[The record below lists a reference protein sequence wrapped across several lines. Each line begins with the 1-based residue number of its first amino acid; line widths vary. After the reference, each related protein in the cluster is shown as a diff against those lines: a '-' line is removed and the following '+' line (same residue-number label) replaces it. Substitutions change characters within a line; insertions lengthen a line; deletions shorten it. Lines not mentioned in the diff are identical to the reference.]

1 MRTTASA
8 CEAKANKTYRQFY
21 RQSIFPAVTISDLP
35 GWRRRF
41 NSVPGHH
48 IPKHLTQSHVALSV
62 RSQSALVRRMAQI
75 RNEDC
80 SHWALCP
87 ACTAR
92 DIDARRTNSRQFPVL
107 ANRPEVIDDKCV
119 SRHSSS
125 FVGIICRMSDQLV
138 QSRKQNLQN
147 GRLVRLS
154 VAEDQ
159 VDSWHISLQRAAR
172 YRRWEKV
179 LCVSR

>member
-1 MRTTASA
+1 MLHCQSA
-8 CEAKANKTYRQFY
+8 LSPHSKGQAK
-21 RQSIFPAVTISDLP
+21 P
-35 GWRRRF
+35 G
-41 NSVPGHH
+41 SVRPVILKNLAQIDGF
-48 IPKHLTQSHVALSV
+48 SV

-87 ACTAR
+87 PCTAR

-125 FVGIICRMSDQLV
+125 FVGLICRMSDQLV
-138 QSRKQNLQN
+138 QSRKQNLQD

-172 YRRWEKV
+172 YRRWEKL